1 MQTRHYFVLPMVA
14 ILASSFISVSST
26 AFALSLE
33 EAVRIAVDKSPE
45 VLEAQASSR
54 AVGEELNQARS
65 LYRPNLDLQGF
76 AGPEFVDRPNSL
88 SADENAEWRN
98 SRQISAVARWTLFDG
113 FFRAN
118 EMFRQATRL
127 EGSGYRVLEAAE
139 LVALDTVEAYVDVLR
154 HKRILKAADLNITQ
168 HRQILSL
175 ARNQFDGGAATRGEV
190 ELAIERLSAAEVVRA
205 EVLRALGEVEAR
217 FLRLVG
223 REPILLRSAP
233 FPRAVPSTLE
243 EALTIAHTSHPTIE
257 AAFLDVEALEAAVE
271 QQTASVFP
279 EVAIEGRGS
288 HGVDIGGTP
297 DQNNDLS
304 LRLVMTWSLY
314 DGGLRNAQRREQIQ
328 RVGEA
333 KRRLDR
339 FRLDIEETTRRTW
352 SGIVTNDKRLAALK
366 RQLTQSERVLSAY
379 YEEYEAGV
387 RSLLDILDAQNARFN
402 AEFEV
407 ASAES
412 IAVFGRYQLIGSTGQ
427 LLSYFGIEQTFP
439 DIELRDENLR
449 IFRTGG
455 GLLEPLR
462 R

>member
-1 MQTRHYFVLPMVA
+1 MRALAHLLLCLVLSPA
-14 ILASSFISVSST
+14 IIAFNTSGAS
-26 AFALSLE
+26 ALSLDG
-33 EAVRIAVDKSPE
+33 AVRIAVDKSPE
-45 VLEAQASSR
+45 VLEAMANSR

-65 LYRPNLDLQGF
+65 LYRPNVNIESF
-76 AGPEFVDRPNSL
+76 IGPEFVDQPNSL
-88 SADENAEWRN
+88 SVDENEEWRN
-98 SRQISAVARWTLFDG
+98 SRQVSGVARWTLFNG
-113 FFRAN
+113 FFRGN

-127 EGSGYRVLEAAE
+127 EGSGYRILEAGE

-154 HKRILKAADLNITQ
+154 HKRILQASDLNIAQ

-175 ARNQFDGGAATRGEV
+175 ARSQFDGGAATRGEV
-190 ELAIERLSAAEVVRA
+190 ELALERLSAAEAVRA

-217 FLRLVG
+217 FERLVG
-223 REPILLRSAP
+223 QKPILLRSAP
-233 FPRAVPSTLE
+233 FPRSTPRTLE
-243 EALTIAHTSHPTIE
+243 DALAVARASHPTLE
-257 AAFLDVEALEAAVE
+257 AAFLEVEALEATVE
-271 QQTASVFP
+271 QQTASALP
-279 EVAIEGRGS
+279 EVSIEGRGS
-288 HGVDIGGTP
+288 HGFDIGGTAGK
-297 DQNNDLS
+297 DNELS
-304 LRLVMTWSLY
+304 LRLVMTWALY

-352 SGIVTNDKRLAALK
+352 SGIVTNDERLAALR
-366 RQLTQSERVLSAY
+366 RQLTQSERVLAAY

-412 IAVFGRYQLIGSTGQ
+412 IAIFSRYQLIGSTGQ
-427 LLSYFGIEQTFP
+427 LLDYFGIEQTLP
-439 DIELRDENLR
+439 EIEFRDENLR
-449 IFRTGG
+449 IYRTGG